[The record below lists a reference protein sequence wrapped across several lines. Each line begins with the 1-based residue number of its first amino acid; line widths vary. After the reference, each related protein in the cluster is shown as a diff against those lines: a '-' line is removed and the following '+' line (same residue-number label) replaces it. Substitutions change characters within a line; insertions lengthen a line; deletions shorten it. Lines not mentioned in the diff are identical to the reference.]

1 MKGITYLSLTHT
13 SCGNILICSLSCFS
27 GIVVI
32 PVILFANSETAVAH
46 TFLTLSDHGLWLCQP
61 VPRCGERIYSPSEQC
76 CEDDNI
82 LSFNQTRL
90 CGPGCIYWPC
100 FELCCSESFGPQQ
113 KFLIKLKLQG
123 ERSRCSSSPIS
134 GDCASRKTFSW
145 RRHSRKPNFS

>member
-1 MKGITYLSLTHT
+1 MVTLPLCKKRDHIFSI
-13 SCGNILICSLSCFS
+13 IL
-27 GIVVI
+27 I

-61 VPRCGERIYSPSEQC
+61 VPRCGERIYNPSEQC

-90 CGPGCIYWPC
+90 CGPGCIYRPC

-134 GDCASRKTFSW
+134 GDCASRKTFS
-145 RRHSRKPNFS
+145 RRRYSRKPNFS